1 MSLSASPTFDAA
13 AGAAAGSAAVAARIG
28 PNAVLQL
35 VESLAARDLADL
47 TGPLFRHAGVA
58 DWLEAPPRAMV
69 DERRVARLHREV
81 RTVLPTGE
89 ANATLAEAGRRT
101 ADYILANRIP
111 APARALLKTLPAG
124 PAAGMLVAAIRAN
137 AWTFAGSSR
146 FEATAKGSQAVFIL
160 RGNPLCAGE
169 IAAEPVCV
177 WHAAVFQRLFQVLVS
192 RRASVVETHCEARGD
207 DRCRFVADWG

>member
-1 MSLSASPTFDAA
+1 MSVSASPTFDAA
-13 AGAAAGSAAVAARIG
+13 AAPAGFESSVSRIG

-35 VESLAARDLADL
+35 VEALKARDFADL
-47 TGPLFRHAGVA
+47 VGPLFRHAAAA
-58 DWLEAPPRAMV
+58 DWLEAPPSAMV

-81 RTVLPTGE
+81 RIVLPAAE
-89 ANATLAEAGRRT
+89 AAATLAEAGRRT

-111 APARALLKTLPAG
+111 TPAQVALKLLPAG
-124 PAAGMLVAAIRAN
+124 PAAQILVRAIRAN

-192 RRASVVETHCEARGD
+192 PRAKVVETHCEARGD

>member
-1 MSLSASPTFDAA
+1 MSLSASPTFDA
-13 AGAAAGSAAVAARIG
+13 VAEDDPGVARIG

-35 VESLAARDLADL
+35 VEALKARDLADL
-47 TGPLFRHAGVA
+47 IGPLFRHAGAA
-58 DWLEAPPRAMV
+58 DWLEAPPGAMV

-81 RTVLPTGE
+81 RTVLPAAE
-89 ANATLAEAGRRT
+89 ANATLAEAGLRT

-111 APARALLKTLPAG
+111 APAQALLKVLPAG
-124 PAAGMLVAAIRAN
+124 PAAQILVRAIRAN

-146 FEATAKGSQAVFIL
+146 FEASVSGSQAVFTL

-169 IAAEPVCV
+169 IAAEPLCV

-192 RRASVVETHCEARGD
+192 RRTVVVETHCEARGD
-207 DRCRFVADWG
+207 DRCRFVADWRG